1 MSFPRCR
8 FCNHDNPDGARF
20 CNGCGSPLHL
30 KPCPQCEAVNDT
42 AAAQCYECGAV
53 LEANAPTGAVT
64 AIPAPAA
71 ADTEA
76 RHADADTEDRH
87 VPDAF
92 GARFE
97 GLPPME
103 EHANVAAAERRDAH
117 ARSNRTSRSLFFAI
131 VLVILGAFG
140 YYGYQ
145 HRAAGDSN
153 GGAAPA
159 TAQGENRAPAAE
171 APRTAAAPASEVIP
185 PKTESGD
192 SASTQSAAPTKPSN
206 ATQPQPVA
214 AQTTPAVPDVV
225 SAAPSSDLK
234 TPPTNIKAMAQPRQ
248 PAPRPASRVD
258 TTPYSRPAPASDA
271 SAVATQQ
278 MIERYLGIRAGVSPQ
293 RSVQ

>member
-1 MSFPRCR
+1 MSPSRCR
-8 FCNHDNPDGARF
+8 FCDHGNPEGARF

-53 LEANAPTGAVT
+53 LETNAPTGAVT
-64 AIPAPAA
+64 AIPTPAA

-97 GLPPME
+97 SLPPIE

-117 ARSNRTSRSLFFAI
+117 ARSNRTSRALFFAI
-131 VLVILGAFG
+131 VLLILGGFG

-145 HRAAGDSN
+145 HRAAGDAN

-159 TAQGENRAPAAE
+159 TAQDENRAPAAE
-171 APRTAAAPASEVIP
+171 APRIAAE
-185 PKTESGD
+185 
-192 SASTQSAAPTKPSN
+192 
-206 ATQPQPVA
+206 
-214 AQTTPAVPDVV
+214 
-225 SAAPSSDLK
+225 L
-234 TPPTNIKAMAQPRQ
+234 R
-248 PAPRPASRVD
+248 ASRMMRDPVPGDVD
-258 TTPYSRPAPASDA
+258 ATAHPDAVVPLDVIEKALQRPE
-271 SAVATQQ
+271 ATGSS
-278 MIERYLGIRAGVSPQ
+278 E
-293 RSVQ
+293 